1 MTQETGSSSLQSA
14 LNSFADSAIRSFLI
28 VVETAYPLEALDP
41 GFAAAL
47 HDCMGLHVS
56 VRSQRGCQVLGMRD
70 QPYLRA
76 R

>member
-14 LNSFADSAIRSFLI
+14 LNSFADGAIRSFLAI

-47 HDCMGLHVS
+47 HDSDGA
-56 VRSQRGCQVLGMRD
+56 
-70 QPYLRA
+70 QPHRA
-76 R
+76 CEEKPPSARNA